1 MWRFWWADRARQP
14 GKHWNTFHQT
24 IQSQT
29 HNSHTLSLHLLV
41 VLLNLALKCVQGRGV
56 SICHC
61 TCLTYQLL
69 MKIAIS
75 PALESQGSKDKLW
88 FSEGLQHKVVDALSA
103 EGKQMIR
110 TYITEEQGL
119 RACLRETETLCPD
132 STTLTSPSLSIKPS
146 AGLLNTLVNNELLTS
161 RLQKLA
167 FVFKLAI
174 TLPSLLV
181 VSLSAFPRS
190 ISAVIC
196 RIASSAFLPE
206 V

>member
-1 MWRFWWADRARQP
+1 M
-14 GKHWNTFHQT
+14 
-24 IQSQT
+24 
-29 HNSHTLSLHLLV
+29 

-61 TCLTYQLL
+61 TGLTYQLL
-69 MKIAIS
+69 MKNAIS
-75 PALESQGSKDKLW
+75 PAQVSQGSKDKLR
-88 FSEGLQHKVVDALSA
+88 FSELSEGLQHKVVDALSA

-206 V
+206 VKLWPSLTALYVDVR